1 MDLGRG
7 EKWLMG
13 FQMIVHLRNV
23 GREPIALSNFLDF
36 SCTNLSQIW
45 KRMWNEALFLF
56 VDEMGWGKREERQR
70 GLFQRCFAPERV
82 HPALYIYRHR
92 SCMTRRLTG
101 HASKNEENAE
111 NTNSPRSFRAISRLS
126 SPSTSFWILVF
137 FSSSFCVFL
146 SYEKCWT

>member
-1 MDLGRG
+1 MAYGIPDDRSF
-7 EKWLMG
+7 EE
-13 FQMIVHLRNV
+13 RV

-36 SCTNLSQIW
+36 SCTNLSLDLETNV
-45 KRMWNEALFLF
+45 KRSPSSSSWMKW
-56 VDEMGWGKREERQR
+56 GWRKRVEERQR

-126 SPSTSFWILVF
+126 PPSTSFWIF
-137 FSSSFCVFL
+137 FSSSFCVSL

>member
-1 MDLGRG
+1 
-7 EKWLMG
+7 MG

-23 GREPIALSNFLDF
+23 GRENRSLCPIFWISRARTFHRSG
-36 SCTNLSQIW
+36 
-45 KRMWNEALFLF
+45 NEC
-56 VDEMGWGKREERQR
+56 ETKPSSSSWMKWGWRKREAEGGRERQR

-82 HPALYIYRHR
+82 HPTLYIYRHR

-111 NTNSPRSFRAISRLS
+111 NTNSPRFFRAISRLS
-126 SPSTSFWILVF
+126 SPSTPFWIFVF
-137 FSSSFCVFL
+137 FPFSFCVFL